1 MALTFLCTLLNG
13 AQVLDDHCTCTFS
26 RISAASM
33 LGGKLEGEGSIT
45 ILTLW
50 PFELRG
56 SQPRQFTLHFENAFV
71 PHVGK
76 IEEVPIVLVPDHLVG
91 RATAAFRIGTV

>member
-1 MALTFLCTLLNG
+1 MTFMCTLLNG
-13 AQVLDDHCTCTFS
+13 PQVLDDHCTCTFS

-33 LGGKLEGEGSIT
+33 FADKLEGEGSIS

-56 SQPRQFTLHFENAFV
+56 SRPRQFTLRFKGAFV
-71 PHVGK
+71 PQVGK
-76 IEEVPIVLVPDHLVG
+76 LEDVPIVLIPDDLVG
-91 RATAAFRIGTV
+91 SRTATFRIGRI